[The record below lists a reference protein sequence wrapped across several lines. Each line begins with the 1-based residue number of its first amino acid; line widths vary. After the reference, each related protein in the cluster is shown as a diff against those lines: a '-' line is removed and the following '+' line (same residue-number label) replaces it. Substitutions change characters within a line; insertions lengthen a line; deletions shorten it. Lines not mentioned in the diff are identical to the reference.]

1 MISRRAFLAGAA
13 ASFTLPIPA
22 LARQSSFALRASE
35 DRPETLYNGI
45 TLGRPW
51 PPEWRYAE
59 EHPTVPPYLADRPA
73 VVPIDIGRQL
83 FVDDFL
89 IEQTTMSRAF
99 HKAAYHPASPILKPE
114 HDWETYDD
122 VATRTNKPPN
132 PAAMVFSDGVFFDP
146 KDRVFKMWYMAG
158 YGGGTCLA
166 LSHDGITWQ
175 KPLLDAVRKGTN
187 LVHRAPR
194 DSNTVWL
201 DQFTREAAQRFKMAY
216 WHDHNLQLAVSP
228 DGVHWSEIGET
239 GRAGDRST
247 FFFNPFRRQW
257 VFSVRADQFAVQSQS
272 GRFRRYWE
280 SPDFTRAVDW
290 GVRAPVAWVKS
301 DSRDPDRPDGGRPEL
316 YTLDCVGYE
325 SLMLGLFTIWR
336 GETLL
341 REKINEVTVGFSRDG
356 FHWHRP
362 DRSTFMGVSDTE
374 GAWNWA
380 NVQSAGGCCVIVGD
394 NLYFYVSG
402 RQGRP
407 GTADPGVCTTGV
419 AVLRRDGFASMD
431 WLPGEGGIVRGRV
444 APNASGTL
452 TTRPIRFSGGHLFVN
467 GDFTRGELRVEVLD
481 KSGAV
486 IAPFT
491 FEAAAPVTGNGTRLA
506 VNWTGAHLSDLAGR
520 EVRFRFSVTR
530 GRLFSFWVS
539 ATPTGESG
547 GYPAAGGPEFSG
559 PIDARP

>member
-13 ASFTLPIPA
+13 ASFALPVPTLG
-22 LARQSSFALRASE
+22 RQS
-35 DRPETLYNGI
+35 ETLYNGI

-59 EHPTVPPYLADRPA
+59 EHPTVPPYLADRPS
-73 VVPIDIGRQL
+73 VVPIDLGRQL

-99 HKAAYHPASPILKPE
+99 HKPAYHPANPILKPE

-122 VATRTNKPPN
+122 VATRTNRPSN
-132 PAAMVFSDGVFFDP
+132 PSAMVFSDGVFFDP

-158 YGGGTCLA
+158 YGGSTCLA
-166 LSHDGITWQ
+166 LSPDGIKWE
-175 KPLLDAVRKGTN
+175 KPSLDAIRKGTN
-187 LVHRAPR
+187 LVHLHPR

-201 DQFTREAAQRFKMAY
+201 DQFAADSAQRYKMAY
-216 WHDHNLQLAVSP
+216 WHDHRLVLAISP
-228 DGVHWSEIGET
+228 DGIHWTEIGDS

-280 SPDFTRAVDW
+280 SSNFTNAINW
-290 GVRAPVAWVKS
+290 NARAPVAWVKS
-301 DSRDPDRPDGGRPEL
+301 DSRDPTRADGGRPEL

-341 REKINEVTVGFSRDG
+341 REKINEVTIGFSRDG

-380 NVQSAGGCCVIVGD
+380 NVQSAGGCCLIVGD
-394 NLYFYVSG
+394 HLHFYVSG

-407 GTADPGVCTTGV
+407 GTADPGVCTTGL
-419 AVLRRDGFASMD
+419 ALLRRDGFASMD
-431 WLPGEGGIVRGRV
+431 WLPGQGGIVRGRV
-444 APNASGTL
+444 EPNGAGTL
-452 TTRPIRFSGGHLFVN
+452 TTRPVRFSGRHLFVN
-467 GDFTRGELRVEVLD
+467 GDFTQGELRAEVLD
-481 KSGAV
+481 SNGVV
-486 IAPFT
+486 IAPYT
-491 FEAAAPVTGNGTRLA
+491 SAACVPLTRDGTRLA
-506 VNWTGAHLSDLAGR
+506 VNWNGASLADLAGR
-520 EVRFRFSVTR
+520 DVRFRFTVTR

-539 ATPTGESG
+539 VKPTGESG

-559 PIDARP
+559 PIDSRP